1 MRDRKRLMVRGLLL
15 LDPGPNRKPNTDG
28 LLFCK
33 EEMRCFIAERF
44 TAAPSRGGISWWE
57 LSHHFPESSTE
68 RSSRRRSALIPRA
81 SPEREP
87 AAEQVR
93 VFGHLSG
100 VCARD
105 RDLLRSKNI
114 ALPRDHQRE
123 THDGYHGYASMTH
136 RLRVRT
142 N

>member
-44 TAAPSRGGISWWE
+44 TAAPSRGGIRWWE

-93 VFGHLSG
+93 VFGAESVRGTVICSG
-100 VCARD
+100 VKIFRY
-105 RDLLRSKNI
+105 LGIISGKHTMVTTVT
-114 ALPRDHQRE
+114 PP
-123 THDGYHGYASMTH
+123 
-136 RLRVRT
+136 
-142 N
+142 